1 MDCVLTGGLF
11 WSQGEFKPRNIVIQ
25 GGIITAVTDEHPAPN
40 VPTIDCQGFHI
51 FPGFTDVHVHLR
63 EPGFSYKETMATGT
77 RAAARGGY
85 TALCTMPNLNPTP
98 DSIPNLQRQL
108 DIIARDAVV
117 QVIPLGTIT
126 RGEQGK
132 ELSDMAAM
140 AQHVAGYSD
149 DGRGVQNDD
158 VMLSAMQVA
167 RRLNKIIVAHCEDE
181 GLPNGPVNDSDFA
194 REHNLPINA
203 PESEWGQLKRDIEL
217 LKQSGAAFHACHL
230 STKESVALV
239 RQAKKEGLDITCE
252 TAPHYLLLNDTQL
265 ENHGRY
271 RMNPPI
277 RGEADRLALLAGVLD
292 GTVDMIATDHAP
304 HSAEEKS
311 KGMLNSAFGVVGL
324 ETAFPLLY
332 TRLVKP
338 GLLPMQRLITCLHD
352 APNRRFR
359 IDSAAQVGQPA
370 NLSVWD
376 LSREV
381 TIDPAHFQSMGRAT
395 PFEGERVF
403 GACLMTVAGGNIAWR
418 EGL

>member
-1 MDCVLTGGLF
+1 
-11 WSQGEFKPRNIVIQ
+11 
-25 GGIITAVTDEHPAPN
+25 
-40 VPTIDCQGFHI
+40 
-51 FPGFTDVHVHLR
+51 
-63 EPGFSYKETMATGT
+63 
-77 RAAARGGY
+77 
-85 TALCTMPNLNPTP
+85 
-98 DSIPNLQRQL
+98 
-108 DIIARDAVV
+108 
-117 QVIPLGTIT
+117 
-126 RGEQGK
+126 
-132 ELSDMAAM
+132 
-140 AQHVAGYSD
+140 
-149 DGRGVQNDD
+149 
-158 VMLSAMQVA
+158 
-167 RRLNKIIVAHCEDE
+167 
-181 GLPNGPVNDSDFA
+181 
-194 REHNLPINA
+194 
-203 PESEWGQLKRDIEL
+203 
-217 LKQSGAAFHACHL
+217 
-230 STKESVALV
+230 
-239 RQAKKEGLDITCE
+239 
-252 TAPHYLLLNDTQL
+252 
-265 ENHGRY
+265 
-271 RMNPPI
+271 MNPPI
-277 RGEADRLALLAGVLD
+277 RGEPDRLALLAGVLD